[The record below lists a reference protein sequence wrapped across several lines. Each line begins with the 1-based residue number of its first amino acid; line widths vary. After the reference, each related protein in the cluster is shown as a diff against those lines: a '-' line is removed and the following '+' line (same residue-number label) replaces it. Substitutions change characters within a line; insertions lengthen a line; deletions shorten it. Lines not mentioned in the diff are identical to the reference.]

1 MIVDRSETCKLTV
14 LAMDRYVSLGL
25 LAGAGQTDEN
35 ETTKRER
42 RAWLRPRLSPR
53 LGARPHRSIREPR
66 GADAWVRPGRVRL
79 RPSHANATHPH
90 HARTNPC
97 GAAPP
102 ASHIGMWAQ
111 LFRWPACQWQT
122 PSAGFASVAVGRNRP
137 GLLFLC
143 PVRTLPA
150 PDSCGLCQRL
160 PTRTRSTCTGAV
172 TPSGPARQ
180 RRRPHVSRLR
190 STVHHQREARRR
202 RQAVSDGSEHGVEGA
217 SRHMMITTT
226 GHKFARSSHIIYCSF
241 LQVFWFAFL
250 HRNLFF
256 LLVFF
261 TVIDII

>member
-1 MIVDRSETCKLTV
+1 M
-14 LAMDRYVSLGL
+14 

-53 LGARPHRSIREPR
+53 LG
-66 GADAWVRPGRVRL
+66 DAWVRL

-160 PTRTRSTCTGAV
+160 PTRTRSTSTGA
-172 TPSGPARQ
+172 
-180 RRRPHVSRLR
+180 HVSRLR

-256 LLVFF
+256 SGILHRNRHNL
-261 TVIDII
+261 TKSYC